1 MAIPVKDQMKY
12 WGAGLVALVLVL
24 WLLGNV
30 MLPFVAG
37 AAIAYFLDPVADRLE
52 RLGCTRVIAT
62 LIITLVAVFVFVET
76 RDGSGAVHAG
86 QDNLARGCVS
96 CRRPWQSMVCAV

>member
-37 AAIAYFLDPVADRLE
+37 AAIAYFLDPVADRL
-52 RLGCTRVIAT
+52 
-62 LIITLVAVFVFVET
+62 
-76 RDGSGAVHAG
+76 
-86 QDNLARGCVS
+86 
-96 CRRPWQSMVCAV
+96 